1 VSGLRLVDN
10 ECRHIENEREVKSNG
25 LKRKR
30 GDEILR

>member
-1 VSGLRLVDN
+1 MSGLRLADN
-10 ECRHIENEREVKSNG
+10 ECRHIKSEREVKSNG